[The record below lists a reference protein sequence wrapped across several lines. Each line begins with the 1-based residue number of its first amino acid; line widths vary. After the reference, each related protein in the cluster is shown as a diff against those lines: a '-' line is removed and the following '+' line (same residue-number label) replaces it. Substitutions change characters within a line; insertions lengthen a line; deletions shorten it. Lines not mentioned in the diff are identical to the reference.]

1 LFKELNKKG
10 KKDHIMKPNLET
22 ELQTIANSNYSE
34 VIKKLAVNIIKAN
47 SSLDA
52 GEALY
57 QARQQILGENK

>member
-1 LFKELNKKG
+1 
-10 KKDHIMKPNLET
+10 MKPNLET